1 MSKKISEQ
9 DIKQLMKLKPGTSR
23 KAAVEYAKML
33 ADLGMS
39 VKDAIKRAGMKT
51 QYSKNA
57 ALSSRTKYKYV
68 PNKPAKKSKKP
79 CKEGKA
85 PLGKSRVLKSGKV
98 SKPYCVKIMTE
109 SQKKTIEKLQ
119 REAGLKVKPITFFEM
134 KSTSKSQAAQKIKE
148 LKRKYKKKKS
158 TKKKSA
164 KK

>member
-68 PNKPAKKSKKP
+68 PNKPPSKKS
-79 CKEGKA
+79 
-85 PLGKSRVLKSGKV
+85 SS
-98 SKPYCVKIMTE
+98 
-109 SQKKTIEKLQ
+109 
-119 REAGLKVKPITFFEM
+119 
-134 KSTSKSQAAQKIKE
+134 
-148 LKRKYKKKKS
+148 KKKA
-158 TKKKSA
+158 TKSA
-164 KK
+164 KKKCPKARKPRTKCKYGTGNNGNYKAPKGCKAVPKCNRRKPKKSSKK

>member
-33 ADLGMS
+33 SDLGMS

-68 PNKPAKKSKKP
+68 SNKPPSKKSKKP

-134 KSTSKSQAAQKIKE
+134 KSTSKSQAAEKIKE
-148 LKRKYKKKKS
+148 LKRKYKKK
-158 TKKKSA
+158 SA